1 MILLWMHQSKGVGEI
16 NISIQQINSVTR
28 QNFTVSE
35 EETTNSELIKEQ
47 ADRLKKIVGFF
58 KV

>member
-1 MILLWMHQSKGVGEI
+1 MILLWMYQSNGVGEI

-28 QNFTVSE
+28 QNFAVSE